1 MAHPAEARDALW
13 HIELLRAFQS
23 QKDKA
28 TEMEERMD
36 ELAQERNQLK
46 QQVEYLSR
54 CQWPREMALW
64 PPDRLTYGKK
74 MREEIRLVN
83 LQRPAGAVL
92 RASGAGASG
101 AGSGP
106 ASMSRAKSEG
116 AGPEDVAGGAA
127 GGYGG
132 AGGGL
137 GAEATDDD
145 EDNPNMVTENV
156 NTRGD
161 KWDLDKLVGKWKAYV
176 KEDRLRR
183 APWATQSQAGINGS
197 GGFSGSPVTDAIVG
211 KAPGSTHLHATTNG
225 ADGSPGLSVTT
236 GSGEGEGLGI
246 RKDKKP
252 FGKDNNVTIISD
264 W

>member
-1 MAHPAEARDALW
+1 
-13 HIELLRAFQS
+13 
-23 QKDKA
+23 
-28 TEMEERMD
+28 MD

-46 QQVEYLSR
+46 QQVEYLSK

-64 PPDRLTYGKK
+64 PPDRLTYGRK

-92 RASGAGASG
+92 KGQSQGPGSLPAP
-101 AGSGP
+101 GSGLPVP
-106 ASMSRAKSEG
+106 AGLSRAKSEG
-116 AGPEDVAGGAA
+116 AGPEELGGAMS
-127 GGYGG
+127 GVEG
-132 AGGGL
+132 
-137 GAEATDDD
+137 TDD
-145 EDNPNMVTENV
+145 EDDENPNMVTENV

-176 KEDRLRR
+176 KEDRMRR
-183 APWATQSQAGINGS
+183 APWTMNQQNHSGINGAGVS
-197 GGFSGSPVTDAIVG
+197 ASPATDGLAKG
-211 KAPGSTHLHATTNG
+211 TSHLHSATAANG
-225 ADGSPGLSVTT
+225 TGGSPGLSATT